1 MTSQMLPVFYH
12 ISAFLSNGVTLT
24 GVRAPSTIHSM
35 EKIRTFI
42 AVALPAGV
50 QEALGAISQELAPQV
65 PEKSVKWV
73 KPERMH
79 LTLRFL
85 GDTPLKILDGITGGL
100 DEVAAASAP
109 FTLHLD
115 QLGCFPHER
124 RPRVIW
130 VGVRGA
136 TEEAAALKQAV
147 DRMLAPLGW
156 DPEERSFHPH
166 LTLGRVKRYH
176 NQIDLPWGASVVSQP
191 IPVDAVHLIESQL
204 RPNGPVYTVRHT
216 SSLK

>member
-1 MTSQMLPVFYH
+1 MR
-12 ISAFLSNGVTLT
+12 I
-24 GVRAPSTIHSM
+24 M

-42 AVALPAGV
+42 ALTLPDGAR
-50 QEALGAISQELAPQV
+50 EALGAVSQELAPQV

-73 KPERMH
+73 TPERIH

-85 GDTPLKILDGITGGL
+85 GDTAVDKLDDVAKGL
-100 DEVAAASAP
+100 DTVAAASAP

-115 QLGCFPHER
+115 QLGCFPNER

-136 TEEAAALKQAV
+136 TEEAAALKGAI

-156 DPEERSFHPH
+156 EPEKRSFHPH
-166 LTLGRVKRYH
+166 LTLGRVKRH
-176 NQIDLPWGASVVSQP
+176 HRQIALPWGSPVVP
-191 IPVDAVHLIESQL
+191 GLYHAP
-204 RPNGPVYTVRHT
+204 Y
-216 SSLK
+216 K